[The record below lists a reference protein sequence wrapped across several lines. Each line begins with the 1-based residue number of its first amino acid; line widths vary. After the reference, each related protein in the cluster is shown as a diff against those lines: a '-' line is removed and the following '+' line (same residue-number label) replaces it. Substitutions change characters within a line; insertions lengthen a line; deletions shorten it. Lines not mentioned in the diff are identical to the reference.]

1 MKHARMILMVLAVLA
16 ISAFV
21 YADNSY
27 QVGYDQGYRHGLTDR
42 KEGMNF
48 DIERYRIT
56 MSDNSYND
64 SQFVAGFKDGYSEGY
79 NKEMSNLS
87 NEEYTYRERDDRH
100 PDFRSE
106 GTVVA
111 FKDKK
116 FEGTMMQF
124 PMGRYADL
132 DDMNW
137 DHSIESM
144 QVPSGVRVIL
154 FEHKNFKGQSLVLE
168 NDAPNLGELNF
179 KKRAES
185 MIIEPRY

>member
-1 MKHARMILMVLAVLA
+1 MKHARIILMMLAFLV

-21 YADNSY
+21 YADNAY
-27 QVGYDQGYRHGLTDR
+27 QVGYDQGYRHGLSDR
-42 KEGMNF
+42 HEGLNF
-48 DIERYRIT
+48 NIDRYRIST
-56 MSDNSYND
+56 SNNYND
-64 SQFVAGFKDGYSEGY
+64 SEFFEGFKDGYAKGYGNGIENDEGY
-79 NKEMSNLS
+79 A
-87 NEEYTYRERDDRH
+87 YRDR
-100 PDFRSE
+100 DFRSE

-111 FKDKK
+111 FKDKE

-137 DHSIESM
+137 DHSIESI
-144 QVPSGVRVIL
+144 QVPSNVRVVL
-154 FEHKNFKGQSLVLE
+154 FEHKNFEGQSVILE

>member
-1 MKHARMILMVLAVLA
+1 MKHAKLIFATLA
-16 ISAFV
+16 ILAITAFV

-27 QVGYDQGYRHGLTDR
+27 QVGYDQGYRHGLNDR
-42 KEGMNF
+42 KEGLNF
-48 DIERYRIT
+48 NVDRYQISISND
-56 MSDNSYND
+56 SDND
-64 SQFVAGFKDGYSEGY
+64 SQFLEGFKDGYTEGY
-79 NKEMSNLS
+79 SKQVQN
-87 NEEYTYRERDDRH
+87 NEDYSYRDRDSYRH
-100 PDFRSE
+100 KDHRSE
-106 GTVVA
+106 GTVLA

-137 DHSIESM
+137 DHSIESI
-144 QVPSGVRVIL
+144 QVPSDVRVIL
-154 FEHKNFKGQSLVLE
+154 FEHKNFKGQSVILE
-168 NDAPNLGELNF
+168 SDAPNLGEINF

>member
-1 MKHARMILMVLAVLA
+1 MKQAKLIFATLAILA

-21 YADNSY
+21 YADNTY
-27 QVGYDQGYRHGLTDR
+27 QVGYDQGYQHGQNDKRDGLNFNVDR
-42 KEGMNF
+42 YQ
-48 DIERYRIT
+48 I
-56 MSDNSYND
+56 SVSND
-64 SQFVAGFKDGYSEGY
+64 SQFLEGFKDGYTEGY
-79 NKEMSNLS
+79 SKELQN
-87 NEEYTYRERDDRH
+87 NDAYAYRNRDLRSV
-100 PDFRSE
+100 RSE
-106 GTVVA
+106 GSVVA

-116 FEGTMMQF
+116 YEGTMIQF

-137 DHSIESM
+137 DHSIESI
-144 QVPSGVRVIL
+144 QVPTDVRVIL

-168 NDAPNLGELNF
+168 SDAPNLGELNF

>member
-1 MKHARMILMVLAVLA
+1 MKHAKLILATLAILA

-21 YADNSY
+21 YADNTY
-27 QVGYDQGYRHGLTDR
+27 QVGYDQGYQHGLNDKREGLNFNIDR
-42 KEGMNF
+42 YQVSVSN
-48 DIERYRIT
+48 D
-56 MSDNSYND
+56 SDND
-64 SQFVAGFKDGYSEGY
+64 SQFLEGFKDGYTEGY
-79 NKEMSNLS
+79 SKELQR
-87 NEEYTYRERDDRH
+87 NEHQSYRDYSERH
-100 PDFRSE
+100 EDFRSE

-144 QVPSGVRVIL
+144 QVPSDVRVIL
-154 FEHKNFKGQSLVLE
+154 FEHKNFKGQSLILE